1 MFSWPE
7 EQDAAPLSARSFSE
21 SIQFKNVSFAYQ
33 SGAPVLRDVS
43 FTLQKYERL
52 ALVGATGAGKST
64 VIKLLNR
71 FYQVTEGAILIDGE
85 NIESLSLGTTR
96 RLISVVPQEGF
107 LFHGDLRTNLRFGKP
122 HATDDELWRALALV
136 QLDDT
141 IKKRGGLG
149 AEVAPKG
156 LNYSLGER
164 QLLAI
169 ARAIITDP
177 PILIFDEATA
187 NVDAPTERRLQNAIK
202 ELLANRTALVIAHR
216 LSTMSDD

>member
-1 MFSWPE
+1 MC
-7 EQDAAPLSARSFSE
+7 RSL
-21 SIQFKNVSFAYQ
+21 IQ

-43 FTLQKYERL
+43 FTLQKKKTNTC

-64 VIKLLNR
+64 VIKLINS

-136 QLDDT
+136 EPDNT

-149 AEVAPKG
+149 
-156 LNYSLGER
+156 ER
-164 QLLAI
+164 
-169 ARAIITDP
+169 
-177 PILIFDEATA
+177 
-187 NVDAPTERRLQNAIK
+187 
-202 ELLANRTALVIAHR
+202 
-216 LSTMSDD
+216 